1 MGNAQDRAF
10 PPNSCRPV
18 PALCLVEL
26 APTAA
31 KTLELPST
39 DRTQQGCGQSS
50 LGLIIAKEENVAPVM
65 VARLGQLPDD
75 LPTAW
80 RDNTA
85 NDLKEL
91 KGQRRI
97 VLDSSSAWLLKRGE
111 VSCQGI
117 RRCDCSCH

>member
-1 MGNAQDRAF
+1 M
-10 PPNSCRPV
+10 
-18 PALCLVEL
+18 
-26 APTAA
+26 
-31 KTLELPST
+31 
-39 DRTQQGCGQSS
+39 
-50 LGLIIAKEENVAPVM
+50 APVM
-65 VARLGQLPDD
+65 VARLGQLLDD

-80 RDNTA
+80 RDNMA

-97 VLDSSSAWLLKRGE
+97 VLDSSSAWLLTRGE